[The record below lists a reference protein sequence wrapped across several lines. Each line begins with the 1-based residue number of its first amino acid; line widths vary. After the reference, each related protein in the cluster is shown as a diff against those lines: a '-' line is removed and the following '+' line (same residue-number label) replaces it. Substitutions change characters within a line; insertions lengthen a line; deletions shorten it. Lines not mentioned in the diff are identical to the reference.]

1 MFWGDFYIALEKKLM
16 NWKRGEKCKVGEHD
30 GKKTKK
36 IIQYSA
42 KKGNGSQR
50 KVYTQHLNE

>member
-16 NWKRGEKCKVGEHD
+16 NWKCGEKCKVGEHD

-42 KKGNGSQR
+42 K
-50 KVYTQHLNE
+50 